1 MIQSRVKRWIRVS
14 LKVLVVLVVRALS
27 FPGYGVK
34 RALNPG
40 GLDAVPPNKHKHILP
55 AGYRVVKRS
64 VLGGLHH
71 EYGLVKE
78 EAS

>member
-1 MIQSRVKRWIRVS
+1 MTLKEWLTHYNRDRPHSS
-14 LKVLVVLVVRALS
+14 LG
-27 FPGYGVK
+27 PGIPEP
-34 RALNPG
+34 NQ
-40 GLDAVPPNKHKHILP
+40 DSVPASDHRNKLP

-78 EAS
+78 TA